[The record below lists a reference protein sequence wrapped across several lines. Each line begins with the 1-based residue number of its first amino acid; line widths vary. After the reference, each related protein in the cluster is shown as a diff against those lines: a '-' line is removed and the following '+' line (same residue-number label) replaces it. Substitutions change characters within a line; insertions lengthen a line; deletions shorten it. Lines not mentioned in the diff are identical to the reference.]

1 MQVELMQDITKNR
14 GLITDLRNEYE
25 KNRQRVEAKIEDLA
39 DKGRGRTESIV
50 KLQHDIEETNER
62 IIKSRRAAA
71 NNASARDKLAV
82 QEDPTATGPSIDK
95 EFVDEIDEEIKEMRT
110 EINGLTEAVA
120 RLDKQSMSHRAADG
134 QQSAA
139 AFDALVMKNME
150 ERCVKAIEQQAL

>member
-1 MQVELMQDITKNR
+1 MQVELMQDLTKNR

-50 KLQHDIEETNER
+50 KLQHDLEETNER

-95 EFVDEIDEEIKEMRT
+95 EFVDKIYYFERSLYEEHEGT
-110 EINGLTEAVA
+110 LY
-120 RLDKQSMSHRAADG
+120 QSG
-134 QQSAA
+134 
-139 AFDALVMKNME
+139 F
-150 ERCVKAIEQQAL
+150 